1 MSVTWVLGGLQHLSS
16 VYSVGLAILRNSVS
30 VWLWPNTQESKLK
43 VGRSILILGVREL
56 NPWLQ
61 QDQVA
66 DESLQFLRGRKR
78 TWTRWS
84 FENCS
89 PGGFLTTN
97 YTNFLHHPPP
107 QKKRKKKEKQSHHQ
121 LGTRVEHEPVEEQ
134 LTVKHTSYTE
144 GVPGLCV
151 CRVIPHGSSVSHGF
165 LRVMVV

>member
-1 MSVTWVLGGLQHLSS
+1 MRTVPLVAFLQ
-16 VYSVGLAILRNSVS
+16 
-30 VWLWPNTQESKLK
+30 
-43 VGRSILILGVREL
+43 
-56 NPWLQ
+56 
-61 QDQVA
+61 
-66 DESLQFLRGRKR
+66 
-78 TWTRWS
+78 
-84 FENCS
+84 
-89 PGGFLTTN
+89 LTTQIFS
-97 YTNFLHHPPP
+97 TTPPP